1 MNDSR
6 SRPPEAHTILGT
18 CSCQE
23 IIHFLVDVLLK
34 QINNQSISL
43 ILNNLTLHT
52 PSHTV
57 LTCWHCEY
65 KSSLVGLLKIIPEGL
80 AAGLQFQLAG
90 PGRETGEQRQLHFH
104 DTWPGGQFGNKSLPC
119 PAPQFLCRRI
129 IKKASSGTRFPSQ
142 CQQRRVCVI
151 WYLSTRV
158 DTE

>member
-43 ILNNLTLHT
+43 IWNDLTLHI

-57 LTCWHCEY
+57 LNAGIVNT
-65 KSSLVGLLKIIPEGL
+65 SLLKIIPEGL

-90 PGRETGEQRQLHFH
+90 PGRETEEQRQLHFM
-104 DTWPGGQFGNKSLPC
+104 TPGQGDSCLETSPC
-119 PAPQFLCRRI
+119 PVPQFLCRRI
-129 IKKASSGTRFPSQ
+129 IKKASSGTQFEG
-142 CQQRRVCVI
+142 VCHMVPV
-151 WYLSTRV
+151 Y
-158 DTE
+158 